1 MKLTQITE
9 HVYIADGA
17 TVTTVYRMGD
27 DCILIDSGHPNDG
40 DDLIRVL
47 GENHLNV
54 RGILSTH
61 YHADHFGNCRRIAK
75 LYDLPVILPL
85 GEAGFCRSLEALGE
99 SFGYHGTQYI
109 KDAPMTTILGPVDET
124 IGFDQREITVAGVK
138 FDVFHTPGHTGDN
151 LSFRTPDGVLVVGD
165 VLITPE
171 KLAPLRAPYT
181 TNIAQD
187 LLSKKLVAETPCR
200 YCVMAHRGYVP
211 ASSLPGV
218 LKVNVAAFA
227 EIIGVMRGVINK
239 PMTMDEI
246 VPRFCKVRGINGNTL
261 TRGVQMRHISGAIVG
276 YLIDSGEL
284 ATETALGLTYY
295 IPVNRRGSLQA
306 TADRSSTAADNT
318 DAGPSS
324 SGGRARTSRR
334 GAGSVL

>member
-1 MKLTQITE
+1 MKLTQITD

-17 TVTTVYRMGD
+17 TITTVYRMGD
-27 DCILIDSGHPNDG
+27 DCILIDTGHPNDG

-47 GENHLNV
+47 DENHLKV

-99 SFGYHGTQYI
+99 SFGFHGTQYI
-109 KDAPMTTILGPVDET
+109 KNDQITTILGPVDET
-124 IGFDQREITVAGVK
+124 IGFDQRDITVAGVK

-151 LSFRTPDGVLVVGD
+151 VSFRTPDGVLVVGD

-171 KLAPLRAPYT
+171 KLAPLRAPFT

-187 LLSKKLVAETPCR
+187 LLSKKQVAETPCR
-200 YCVMAHRGYVP
+200 YCVMAHCGYVP

-218 LKVNVAAFA
+218 LKVNIDAFA
-227 EIIGVMRGVINK
+227 QVINVVRGIITR

-246 VPRFCKVRGINGNTL
+246 VPRFCQIRGINGNTL
-261 TRGVQMRHISGAIVG
+261 TRGVQMRHIVGAIVG
-276 YLIDSGEL
+276 YLIDGGEL

-306 TADRSSTAADNT
+306 TADRSSTAADSA
-318 DAGPSS
+318 DAGRSS
-324 SGGRARTSRR
+324 TGGLAYGR
-334 GAGSVL
+334 GKGSGSVL